1 MSAPDTLVELIFWLA
16 GGLALFIFG
25 MRTMSE
31 GLSLAVGDGMRS
43 ILAKATR
50 SRLAGLGL
58 GTLIGGLIQSS
69 ASVVLY
75 IGFINAG
82 LMTFSQSI
90 APILGANIG
99 TTLSVQ
105 MISFK
110 LSAYSLPAIFIGL
123 VLNLTTRNAKLK
135 YGGLAVMGFGLLFLG
150 MTIMGDAIRPYREL
164 FEPWLAHI
172 NGSTTAGLITGTLV
186 AALITGIVQSSGAVI
201 GMGFA
206 MVSAGAITEFEG
218 IFPII
223 IGANVGTCVTGLLG
237 SIGTGIEARRAAIV
251 HLVFN
256 LISTTAAILA
266 APLFIRYVPLTSDSL
281 IRQAANADTIKMT
294 ISALLL
300 LPLAPLLNRLVVRLV
315 PARGKQ
321 PEPTF
326 LDDSLQERPE
336 QAIFACLHE
345 LQRTARICQESLHL
359 AAEEFIGHTPG
370 RALRIQVNEKSVN
383 AIKISMRSYLSKL
396 TRQYL
401 SKRQAVL
408 IEHVDRCMSD
418 LERIGDHIA
427 NLSAIA
433 HRQRSMNA
441 ARFVP
446 EAIEDWLSIYHATD
460 RLMNKV
466 VESLDPETANF
477 QEMARQ
483 ILELR
488 DAFDATAL
496 AVQQSHLQ
504 RLEEKTATPIAGM
517 IFNDYYSNFLRLV
530 KHIQNIALAEQQ
542 PQFWIKREK
551 LTKVM
556 SADAPGYA
564 VPDKI
569 NPNDYLDKLQ
579 SDNH

>member
-206 MVSAGAITEFEG
+206 MVSAGAIT
-218 IFPII
+218 
-223 IGANVGTCVTGLLG
+223 
-237 SIGTGIEARRAAIV
+237 
-251 HLVFN
+251 
-256 LISTTAAILA
+256 
-266 APLFIRYVPLTSDSL
+266 
-281 IRQAANADTIKMT
+281 
-294 ISALLL
+294 
-300 LPLAPLLNRLVVRLV
+300 
-315 PARGKQ
+315 
-321 PEPTF
+321 
-326 LDDSLQERPE
+326 
-336 QAIFACLHE
+336 
-345 LQRTARICQESLHL
+345 
-359 AAEEFIGHTPG
+359 
-370 RALRIQVNEKSVN
+370 
-383 AIKISMRSYLSKL
+383 
-396 TRQYL
+396 
-401 SKRQAVL
+401 
-408 IEHVDRCMSD
+408 
-418 LERIGDHIA
+418 
-427 NLSAIA
+427 
-433 HRQRSMNA
+433 
-441 ARFVP
+441 
-446 EAIEDWLSIYHATD
+446 
-460 RLMNKV
+460 
-466 VESLDPETANF
+466 
-477 QEMARQ
+477 
-483 ILELR
+483 
-488 DAFDATAL
+488 
-496 AVQQSHLQ
+496 
-504 RLEEKTATPIAGM
+504 
-517 IFNDYYSNFLRLV
+517 
-530 KHIQNIALAEQQ
+530 
-542 PQFWIKREK
+542 
-551 LTKVM
+551 
-556 SADAPGYA
+556 
-564 VPDKI
+564 
-569 NPNDYLDKLQ
+569 
-579 SDNH
+579 